1 MRVRRARAE
10 RSRRRNEP
18 SAAGRSLARR
28 DLAAAAT
35 GRLLRK
41 RAPWAW
47 LELESSGPCGAP
59 HGECTHLASR
69 PPPRVLGGWTTT
81 CTCPRRVARVQVL
94 SPSPVPL
101 LERSRLSA
109 AASGRP
115 ARPAPLPRPN
125 TSSGGRLAMLQ
136 AVQQAARRP
145 VLLRRL
151 ARGER
156 HARLLRPTGEAS
168 PLSRALPPSLPHRR
182 RAVGELL
189 RRPRE
194 ALADDDGEL
203 PRLRVGRVSAEL
215 GLAGSARGRAGSPCR
230 AARTTGGTRAC
241 RSTGR
246 GRRRGRTQV

>member
-1 MRVRRARAE
+1 M
-10 RSRRRNEP
+10 
-18 SAAGRSLARR
+18 
-28 DLAAAAT
+28 
-35 GRLLRK
+35 RK

-69 PPPRVLGGWTTT
+69 PPPRVLGGWTT
-81 CTCPRRVARVQVL
+81 TCPRRVARVQVL